1 MDQIEE
7 NGNWTGV
14 LSLLKDDLMMLNQKM
29 TVLTTTMEAA
39 APVLERAELV
49 CFTNTLA
56 QGLNQAG
63 S

>member
-1 MDQIEE
+1 VDQIGE
-7 NGNWTGV
+7 NGNWTEV
-14 LSLLKDDLMMLNQKM
+14 LSLLKGWPNDIKPKM
-29 TVLTTTMEAA
+29 SLTTTMEA
-39 APVLERAELV
+39 VLEGAELV